1 MPKAFN
7 MSREVCDSFF
17 ERHTPYC
24 TTNYLLNFSPF
35 KNKYATLRGNYY
47 SSNVNPNP
55 LLACK
60 LVIQLFGLGSILK
73 FQFKNKCSSCNLM
86 FHCMTSLSP
95 PPTAN
100 CTPNLAQGLL
110 KSNFH
115 GQANRSIISTEGNFH
130 PNQNRYYFAL
140 ERISQDV

>member
-1 MPKAFN
+1 MP
-7 MSREVCDSFF
+7 SEVYNSFF
-17 ERHTPYC
+17 ETHTPYC
-24 TTNYLLNFSPF
+24 TTNYLLNFPPF
-35 KNKYATLRGNYY
+35 KNKYATLHGNYY
-47 SSNVNPNP
+47 SSKVNPNP

-60 LVIQLFGLGSILK
+60 LVIQLFGFGSILK

-86 FHCMTSLSP
+86 FCCTISLYP

-110 KSNFH
+110 KSNFD
-115 GQANRSIISTEGNFH
+115 GQANRSTISIEGEFL
-130 PNQNRYYFAL
+130 PNKNRYYYAL